1 MWNLFGRYKGR
12 KVLPSA
18 RQMNLIAAI
27 LNHVTQGTGIK
38 MDMPQLPSTDSPWT
52 IGIDVDWLKD
62 FVGGDV
68 DVAANKIVKTDAD
81 GDLDALC
88 DVLTSAPSSDKVLTV
103 KSGGTVV
110 SWEDAD
116 DHEHT
121 TSDITDWDTAT
132 ADFLTDEDISDCLTT
147 NDIGSTVA
155 ACSHT
160 HSGYAASNHTH
171 SEYAASNH
179 THSLSTISSSGCT
192 ASPSAPCFILSD
204 AINGLYHSNQ
214 NPSVATVIAMCSAWT
229 NNGNSFG
236 TGNSN
241 ITTSDITDWST
252 ATANFLTSS
261 DVSDH
266 ITSSDLSTALSDYVT
281 ASELSAELS
290 DYVTS
295 SDLTTTLSDY
305 LSSSDLST
313 ALSDYITSSDL
324 STALSDYVTASELGE
339 YLEEG
344 DFASG
349 FITATFSGVNSG
361 TLKVVTG
368 VTWNGT
374 KLQYTN
380 QTITVSKGLITSLGS
395 SSTTDIDQPTV
406 ITWN

>member
-155 ACSHT
+155 AYNHSHNYAASSHT
-160 HSGYAASNHTH
+160 HAY
-171 SEYAASNH
+171 
-179 THSLSTISSSGCT
+179 
-192 ASPSAPCFILSD
+192 
-204 AINGLYHSNQ
+204 
-214 NPSVATVIAMCSAWT
+214 
-229 NNGNSFG
+229 
-236 TGNSN
+236 
-241 ITTSDITDWST
+241 
-252 ATANFLTSS
+252 
-261 DVSDH
+261 
-266 ITSSDLSTALSDYVT
+266 
-281 ASELSAELS
+281 
-290 DYVTS
+290 
-295 SDLTTTLSDY
+295 SDLTGLPDLSGFLSDSDIGVDVQEYSAALTALASSLTSDGKVPLSMLTGNINGHSGTCYVTIDGNGNLGHSENLAYNLLNAAKTAQALALATDQCLGNGLQYASSAFSVKTRANYGLTCDSNGLALTTLTANKWMKTDANGLPSTTNDTPASF
-305 LSSSDLST
+305 SSTPTSGRVVLTDGT
-313 ALSDYITSSDL
+313 TGALT
-324 STALSDYVTASELGE
+324 TASG
-339 YLEEG
+339 G
-344 DFASG
+344 H
-349 FITATFSGVNSG
+349 TG
-361 TLKVVTG
+361 TKTVVTG

-374 KLQYTN
+374 QLVFARENWTYANGVLTATASTSDTTI
-380 QTITVSKGLITSLGS
+380 QTVTYN
-395 SSTTDIDQPTV
+395 P
-406 ITWN
+406 